1 MKWFDFAFLFASLLV
16 CLPHLC
22 DSPRAQSRE
31 RLWRASRLPRIVI
44 AISPRKRQTLLSTA
58 KSASVLNLGRFERSE
73 QLKGVLALHASPF
86 IAEEEP
92 RPVKHDLP
100 RWGCPPS
107 QPSQRSRV
115 GAKSQLAKGR
125 NSASPYIAMQSPCLQ
140 IRQRHCYAIQVHIL
154 GPRAKLVQCTLLLAR
169 RNCYQGPNMDQ
180 QHRHS

>member
-1 MKWFDFAFLFASLLV
+1 MIWFCLFVASLLV

-22 DSPRAQSRE
+22 ESPRAQSRE

-58 KSASVLNLGRFERSE
+58 KSTSVLNRQVWEIWTTKRCSGTPC
-73 QLKGVLALHASPF
+73 LAVYRRRGAQTCQTWFPEVSLFTILTIS
-86 IAEEEP
+86 
-92 RPVKHDLP
+92 K
-100 RWGCPPS
+100 PS
-107 QPSQRSRV
+107 V

>member
-22 DSPRAQSRE
+22 DSPRAKSRE
-31 RLWRASRLPRIVI
+31 RLW
-44 AISPRKRQTLLSTA
+44 
-58 KSASVLNLGRFERSE
+58 SASTLSSPSRPVKGKPCSALQSPPLSWIGRFERSE

>member
-58 KSASVLNLGRFERSE
+58 KSTSVLNRQVWEIWTTKRCSGTPC
-73 QLKGVLALHASPF
+73 LAVYRRRGAQTCQTWFPEVSLFTILTIS
-86 IAEEEP
+86 
-92 RPVKHDLP
+92 K
-100 RWGCPPS
+100 PS
-107 QPSQRSRV
+107 V